1 LIRRRALIAG
11 VAASLLAPPVA
22 AAQQTKR
29 FSIGYLVAVTPGVVA
44 PYAAAIEEALRDLGY
59 VEGRNIVAH
68 RRYAEGRPER
78 LPDLAAD
85 LVRLNVDIIV
95 ATTNPAI
102 AAAKRATT
110 SIPIIMVIASD
121 PVGTGFVASLA
132 RPGGNVT
139 GVTLDTGPELNGKRV
154 ELLNAILP
162 KASRVAVLRNPAE
175 PGAVQSWNAAEEA
188 GRRLGIT
195 VRSVEIRGL
204 DDFEPAFA
212 TMVRERADGVVLVSA
227 GPVAFT
233 RRRHI
238 VGLAAQ
244 AKLPAVYGLREWV
257 DDGGLMSYGPSLIDL
272 WRRSATFVDKILRGA
287 KPGDLPVEQPTKF
300 ELVINV
306 RTAKAL
312 GLTVPQ
318 SLLLRADEVIQ

>member
-1 LIRRRALIAG
+1 MIRRRALIAG

-59 VEGRNIVAH
+59 VEGRNIVVH
-68 RRYAEGRPER
+68 RRYAEGKPER

-287 KPGDLPVEQPTKF
+287 KSGDLPVEQPTKF